1 MSRADAEAGP
11 SEPTKEKSTEIG
23 EKAAEEET
31 IEQILPEKVVAPIPE
46 ALKEILNILSIM
58 LREKSSLK
66 KKNEKLN
73 TMPRS

>member
-11 SEPTKEKSTEIG
+11 SEPTKEKSSKIG
-23 EKAAEEET
+23 EKAAEGET
-31 IEQILPEKVVAPIPE
+31 IEQILPKKAAAPSSK
-46 ALKEILNILSIM
+46 ALKENFEYIICHASG
-58 LREKSSLK
+58 KSSLK